1 MKIYYDYFDS
11 PVGQLTIFSSGEYI
25 VKISFEGEDFD
36 EGFFG
41 KYFRSPSFINKDESV
56 IKRAKE
62 ELCLYFKKS
71 LKKFDLP
78 LLLLGTEFQKRVWEE
93 LLKIP
98 YGGLRSYKDIAEN
111 IGIPEGAR
119 AVGQANNKNPIP
131 IVVPCHRVIGKRGE
145 LVGYGGG
152 LNIKK
157 YLIELEKG
165 NP

>member
-41 KYFRSPSFINKDESV
+41 KYFSSPSFINKDDGV

-62 ELCLYFKKS
+62 ELYLYFKKS

-78 LLLLGTEFQKRVWEE
+78 LLLLGTEFQKKVWEE

-98 YGGLRSYKDIAEN
+98 YGELRSYKDIAEN

>member
-11 PVGQLTIFSSGEYI
+11 PVGKLTIFSSGEYI

-41 KYFRSPSFINKDESV
+41 KYFRSPSFINKDDGV

-62 ELCLYFKKS
+62 ELYLYFKKS

-78 LLLLGTEFQKRVWEE
+78 LLLLGTEFQKKVWEE

-98 YGGLRSYKDIAEN
+98 YGELRSYKDIAEN

>member
-41 KYFRSPSFINKDESV
+41 KYFLSPSFINKDDGV

-62 ELCLYFKKS
+62 ELYLYFKKS

-78 LLLLGTEFQKRVWEE
+78 LLLLGTEFQKKVWEE

-98 YGGLRSYKDIAEN
+98 YGELRSYKDIAEN